1 MGDKPT
7 LRPYQVENVA
17 RLKGL
22 KSAALFNEQRTGK
35 TPTALNLILE
45 NEMENQKVLI
55 VTTKSG
61 IPQWIDEYEKW
72 MGKPAVACVG
82 TVPQKKKILKKWTHG
97 LVISIDS
104 LKETKTSSGM
114 LNEIIKQKPQYI
126 VLDEAHKIKNYKSSN
141 AKAMY
146 KFKGDIWRLALTA
159 TPSPGKSHDVFGI
172 LKFLFN
178 EKYNSFW
185 NFIYKFYIVNDSQVY
200 RNGKLISFKTYDNF
214 KPGMDQLLQE
224 NLKEFSTQV
233 KRKEVMPWLPDKQY
247 LSIRLEPTKEQ
258 VRYMKELKESYETE
272 HIETVG
278 HLDRCVRYRQICNDP
293 ALLGLE
299 SKKSPKTEYIK
310 DFIADNEGTPILIF
324 SNFTSYLY
332 SLYETL
338 KKDYKVG
345 LLVGDTPVKVRGE
358 LNKDFQ
364 NGKFNIFLINI
375 TAGKE
380 ALTLDRAEVTIFTDK
395 YPPIGAVEQAEDR
408 FIATKKERANKGHL
422 IIELS
427 IKDSFDEHLYKL
439 LKERKDE
446 VMVINEWR
454 KWNESRK

>member
-1 MGDKPT
+1 MDNKPT
-7 LRPYQVENVA
+7 LRQYQIDNVK

-35 TPTALNLILE
+35 TPTALSLVLE
-45 NEMENQKVLI
+45 NNMENQKVLI

-61 IPQWIDEYEKW
+61 IPQWVDEYNKW
-72 MGKPAVACVG
+72 MEKPALACIG
-82 TVPQKKKILKKWTHG
+82 TPTQKMKILDQWTHG

-104 LKETKTSSGM
+104 LKETKKSSGM
-114 LNEIIKQKPQYI
+114 LNEIIKHNPQYI
-126 VLDEAHKIKNYKSSN
+126 ILDEAHKIKDPKSSN

-159 TPSPGKSHDVFGI
+159 TPAPGKSHDIFGI
-172 LKFLFN
+172 LKFLFK
-178 EKYNSFW
+178 EQYSSFW
-185 NFIYKFYIVNDSQVY
+185 KFIYKFYIVETNQIY
-200 RNGKLISFKTYDNF
+200 RAGKPFSFKTYEEF
-214 KPGMDQLLQE
+214 KPGMGQLLQE
-224 NLKEFSTQV
+224 NLKEFSTQI

-247 LSIRLEPTKEQ
+247 LPIRLEPTKEQ
-258 VRYMKELKESYETE
+258 LKYLKELSENYETE
-272 HIETVG
+272 HIETLG

-293 ALLGLE
+293 ALLDLP

-310 DFIADNEGTPILIF
+310 DFIKDNENTPILIF

-332 SLYETL
+332 KLYNIL
-338 KKDYKVG
+338 KKDYGVG
-345 LLVGDTPVKVRGE
+345 LLVGDTPVAVRGE

-364 NGKFNIFLINI
+364 NGKFNILLINI
-375 TAGKE
+375 AAGKE
-380 ALTLDRAEVTIFTDK
+380 ALTLDRAEVSIFVDK
-395 YPPIGAVEQAEDR
+395 YPPIGAIEQAEDR
-408 FIATKKERANKGHL
+408 FIATQKEKANKGHL

-454 KWNESRK
+454 KWNETRK